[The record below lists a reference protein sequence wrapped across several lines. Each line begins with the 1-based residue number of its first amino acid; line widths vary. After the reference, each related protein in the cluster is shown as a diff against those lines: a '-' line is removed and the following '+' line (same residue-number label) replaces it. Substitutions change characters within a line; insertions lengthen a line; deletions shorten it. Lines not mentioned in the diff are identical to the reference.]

1 MFKSINQMF
10 YCISL
15 KTFTIE
21 YKLILVG
28 SVNYYL
34 YETGIYIQILALEFH
49 QEYTFDV
56 QMAYTI
62 ALERFNRIR

>member
-10 YCISL
+10 YRISL

-34 YETGIYIQILALEFH
+34 YETGIYIQILALELH